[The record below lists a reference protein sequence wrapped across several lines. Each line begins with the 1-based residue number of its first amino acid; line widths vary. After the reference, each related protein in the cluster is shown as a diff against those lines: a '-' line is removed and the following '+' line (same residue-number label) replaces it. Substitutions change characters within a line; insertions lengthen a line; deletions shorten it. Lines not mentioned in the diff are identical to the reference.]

1 MSALAMLAA
10 ALVPLNGAW
19 QLKGWPTPDRGSV
32 RTLEEVPAGART
44 LLTPP

>member
-32 RTLEEVPAGART
+32 RTLEGVPSPEVSVP
-44 LLTPP
+44 LT